1 MADLEKKTEQEAAPV
16 KEDAKK
22 SAPKKDKV
30 PLKDRIVK
38 FFRDYKAEL
47 KKIVWC
53 SPKQTLNNS
62 VLVFAVIIVLGAVIA
77 LLDFGFGKAIMALGS
92 L

>member
-1 MADLEKKTEQEAAPV
+1 MADLDKKTEQAAPA
-16 KEDAKK
+16 KESTKK

-30 PLKDRIVK
+30 PLKAKIAK
-38 FFRDYKAEL
+38 FFRDYKAEM

-62 VLVFAVIIVLGAVIA
+62 ILVFAVIIVFGAVIG
-77 LLDFGFGKAIMALGS
+77 LLDFGFGKAMMALGS

>member
-1 MADLEKKTEQEAAPV
+1 MAELEKKNEQEAAPV

-22 SAPKKDKV
+22 SAPKKNKV
-30 PLKDRIVK
+30 PLKERIAK
-38 FFRDYKAEL
+38 FFRDYKSEL

-62 VLVFAVIIVLGAVIA
+62 ILVIACILVLGAVIA

>member
-1 MADLEKKTEQEAAPV
+1 MADLEKKNEQAAAPA

-53 SPKQTLNNS
+53 SRKQTLNNS
-62 VLVFAVIIVLGAVIA
+62 ILVFAAIIVLGAVIA